1 MNEYPPPPV
10 PDPREEVWDGPAG
23 GISFRDNPHHVR
35 LADLGLRLRECFFYD
50 YDFGDHWQHQ
60 LRVEAL
66 HRPEPNHCY
75 PVCITG
81 KRACPL
87 EDCGGPWAFMALRQQ
102 YSLFHIAQ
110 QLEEIIE
117 SGDSSEYVE
126 DLHDLRYWL
135 TVGRFDRT
143 TVNRRLR
150 QYMCGDTAW
159 QWEGT
164 LGGLS

>member
-1 MNEYPPPPV
+1 
-10 PDPREEVWDGPAG
+10 
-23 GISFRDNPHHVR
+23 
-35 LADLGLRLRECFFYD
+35 
-50 YDFGDHWQHQ
+50 
-60 LRVEAL
+60 
-66 HRPEPNHCY
+66 
-75 PVCITG
+75 
-81 KRACPL
+81 
-87 EDCGGPWAFMALRQQ
+87 MALRQQ

-126 DLHDLRYWL
+126 ELHDLRYWL
-135 TVGRFDRT
+135 TVNRFDRT

-150 QYMCGDTAW
+150 RYTCGDAAW